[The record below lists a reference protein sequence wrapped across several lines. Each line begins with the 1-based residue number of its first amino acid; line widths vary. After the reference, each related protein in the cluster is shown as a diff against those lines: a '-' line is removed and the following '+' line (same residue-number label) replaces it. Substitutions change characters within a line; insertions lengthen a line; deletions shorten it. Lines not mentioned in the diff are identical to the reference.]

1 QLPLMVMRR
10 GMEQQERR
18 HPTAGGS
25 MALDCPP
32 QLDRL
37 RVLVV
42 DDEEDTRD
50 LLRTMLEQCGSEVVT
65 AGSAMEALE
74 ALEKSKPDVL
84 ISDIGMPEEDGY
96 ALIRKVRALSAA
108 RGGKVPA
115 IALTAYA
122 RTDDRVRALV
132 AGFQVHLPK
141 PIEPVELV
149 AVVASLVGR
158 TGTA

>member
-1 QLPLMVMRR
+1 
-10 GMEQQERR
+10 
-18 HPTAGGS
+18 

-32 QLDRL
+32 QLDNL
-37 RVLVV
+37 RVLIV

-50 LLRTMLEQCGSEVVT
+50 LLRSVLEQCGSEVVT
-65 AGSAMEALE
+65 AGSATEALE

-84 ISDIGMPEEDGY
+84 ISDIGMPEENGY
-96 ALIRKVRALSAA
+96 ALISKVRALSAA

-122 RTDDRVRALV
+122 RTEDRVRALV

-149 AVVASLVGR
+149 AVVAGLVGR
-158 TGTA
+158 TGIP

>member
-1 QLPLMVMRR
+1 MKRK
-10 GMEQQERR
+10 EQIETSEEKR
-18 HPTAGGS
+18 
-25 MALDCPP
+25 
-32 QLDRL
+32 DRL
-37 RVLVV
+37 WKYFNKTLAAANKQEASPVV
-42 DDEEDTRD
+42 VKAFR
-50 LLRTMLEQCGSEVVT
+50 
-65 AGSAMEALE
+65 
-74 ALEKSKPDVL
+74 
-84 ISDIGMPEEDGY
+84 
-96 ALIRKVRALSAA
+96 AA

-122 RTDDRVRALV
+122 RTEDRVRALV

>member
-1 QLPLMVMRR
+1 
-10 GMEQQERR
+10 
-18 HPTAGGS
+18 

-32 QLDRL
+32 QLDHL

-50 LLRTMLEQCGSEVVT
+50 LLRAVLERCGSEVVT
-65 AGSAMEALE
+65 AGSAREALE

-84 ISDIGMPEEDGY
+84 VSDIGMPEEDGY
-96 ALIRKVRALSAA
+96 ALIGKVRSLSPE

-122 RTDDRVRALV
+122 RVEDRVRVLV

-141 PIEPVELV
+141 PIEPIELV
-149 AVVASLVGR
+149 AIVASLAGR
-158 TGTA
+158 TGTV